1 MNMQFLLSST
11 AVHDRDI
18 KKITKI
24 KDKINEKDPPCLE
37 MRRRLFVGDAT
48 LFQLILVFCC

>member
-1 MNMQFLLSST
+1 MKFLLSST
-11 AVHDRDI
+11 AVHDWDI

-24 KDKINEKDPPCLE
+24 KDKINKKDPPCLE

>member
-1 MNMQFLLSST
+1 MQFLLSST
-11 AVHDRDI
+11 AVHDWDI
-18 KKITKI
+18 KKKITKI
-24 KDKINEKDPPCLE
+24 KDRINKKDPPCLE